1 MREFNEAMD
10 RIVPS
15 EEQKQKMFD
24 KAVSMAEEEPEKPLR
39 RKRIK
44 AAFIGI
50 IAAAAMA
57 GTTAVFAD
65 EIKSAFYRFFDD
77 DSIISENIIENIY
90 EDTDGHVYF
99 SVSRIVSDKMNTYAI
114 VRYTAIDDLG
124 RDWLYNDF
132 VPLDKF
138 DESAN
143 KVILG
148 ELMIEPGNYEDHYKS
163 SSKGL
168 GDEEITETDDEN
180 SRVFK
185 IRCHTA
191 DVVYNT
197 DNVRIKYTLP
207 TVYSRSALLDV
218 SESLELIDIKLD
230 SSVAADRPYIPTG
243 VKLSPLG
250 IMVYGDISENYDDE
264 FNGFNLIFSDNS
276 EHKSNVK
283 IVAKD
288 GSYIHYN
295 TWMYLCLAD
304 EDEDDYD
311 IQIFTTFFKDP
322 IETDDIA
329 GIYLDGVY
337 YGFSQL

>member
-1 MREFNEAMD
+1 MMREFNEAMD
-10 RIVPS
+10 RITPS
-15 EEQKQKMFD
+15 EEQKNRMFD
-24 KAVSMAEEEPEKPLR
+24 KAVSMAEEEPEKPLQR
-39 RKRIK
+39 TRIK
-44 AAFIGI
+44 ALFIGI

-57 GTTAVFAD
+57 GTTVAFAS
-65 EIKSAFYRFFDD
+65 EIKTAFYKLFKD
-77 DSIISENIIENIY
+77 DSVISEEIIENIY
-90 EDTDGHVYF
+90 EDTDGHVDF

-114 VRYTAIDDLG
+114 VRYTAIDDFG

-132 VPLDKF
+132 VPLDTF
-138 DESAN
+138 DESAQ

-185 IRCHTA
+185 ISCHTA

-207 TVYSRSALLDV
+207 TVFSRSALLDV
-218 SESLELIDIKLD
+218 SESLELINIKLD
-230 SSVAADRPYIPTG
+230 SSIAADRPYIPTG

-250 IMVYGDISENYDDE
+250 IMVYGDISENYDEE
-264 FNGFNLIFSDNS
+264 FSGFHLIYSEDS

-283 IVAKD
+283 IVTKD

-295 TWMYLCLAD
+295 IWMYLDLAD
-304 EDEDDYD
+304 KDEEDYD
-311 IQIFTTFFKDP
+311 VQIFTTFFKDP
-322 IETDDIA
+322 INTDDIT
-329 GIYLDGVY
+329 GIILDGVY
-337 YGFSQL
+337 FEF